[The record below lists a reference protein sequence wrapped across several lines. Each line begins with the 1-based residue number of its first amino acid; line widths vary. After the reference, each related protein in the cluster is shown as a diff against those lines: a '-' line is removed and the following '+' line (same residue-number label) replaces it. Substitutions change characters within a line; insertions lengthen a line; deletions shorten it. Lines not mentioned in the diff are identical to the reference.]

1 MYYMNNKYYKYYNL
15 FTGDLMG
22 RQTIT
27 VSLPEKLSEK
37 LKAYCSHSER
47 PKSWLVQKALE
58 DYFDN
63 MEDLEIAL
71 TRKLDPTDE
80 EMTLKEARRKL
91 GLSD

>member
-1 MYYMNNKYYKYYNL
+1 M
-15 FTGDLMG
+15 
-22 RQTIT
+22 
-27 VSLPEKLSEK
+27 SEK

-63 MEDLEIAL
+63 MQDLQIAMV
-71 TRKLDPTDE
+71 RKLDPTDE
-80 EMTLKEARRKL
+80 EITLEEARREL